1 MEAGGE
7 PVRELMRDVKA
18 VDWLP
23 LDRAVKRLSRGHER
37 TFLENV
43 GPLALQAANNVVEA
57 DGSAKVAFEPRE
69 IVVVDDEVQI
79 PGKNFVQ
86 KIRDW
91 LRRAA

>member
-7 PVRELMRDVKA
+7 PVRELMHDVKA

-23 LDRAVKRLSRGHER
+23 LDRAVKRLSRKHER

-43 GPLALQAANNVVEA
+43 GPLALQAANGVVEA
-57 DGSAKVAFEPRE
+57 DGSAEVAFEPRE
-69 IVVVDDEVQI
+69 IIVAGDDVES
-79 PGKNFVQ
+79 PRRSFVQ
-86 KIRDW
+86 RIRDW